1 MKKTNTTGGIGNGKK
16 LKIPCNRGLEGGK
29 NSYLNVKACPL
40 AIGHESNRD
49 CLIMNVREPEITSVT
64 DLTDKEL
71 TQQWKSIDWKRVKE
85 AVNSLQS
92 RLASAAKN
100 GNWKT
105 VNKLSRLLT
114 RSFYAKLLSVRKV
127 TTNKEGRTPGIDG
140 IIWSSSADKMCSA
153 LQLTNK
159 G

>member
-1 MKKTNTTGGIGNGKK
+1 MGDIEGKK
-16 LKIPCNRGLEGGK
+16 MPHA
-29 NSYLNVKACPL
+29 KACPL

-85 AVNSLQS
+85 VVNNLQS
-92 RLASAAKN
+92 RIASAAKN

-105 VNKLSRLLT
+105 VNKLSRLLNPVLLRQT
-114 RSFYAKLLSVRKV
+114 SF
-127 TTNKEGRTPGIDG
+127 
-140 IIWSSSADKMCSA
+140 SS
-153 LQLTNK
+153 
-159 G
+159 